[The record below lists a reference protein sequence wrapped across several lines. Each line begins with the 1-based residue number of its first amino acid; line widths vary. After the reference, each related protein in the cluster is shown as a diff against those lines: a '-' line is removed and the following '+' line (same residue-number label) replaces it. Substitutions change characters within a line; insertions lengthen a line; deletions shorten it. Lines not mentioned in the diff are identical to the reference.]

1 MKKLLFACLLLGF
14 TLGWSQNPVP
24 PKSPPRMNLS
34 LSKDRLTVCQ
44 LPADAPL
51 PSWVANANGFISI
64 TRTSEEL
71 SIVCREDIAPAE
83 VKQEAGW
90 RAFNVEG
97 PLDFGLT
104 GILAALLDPLAK
116 AGISIF
122 AISTFNTDYILVKAD
137 KVEAA
142 TAALRTA
149 GHTVRLPADQP

>member
-1 MKKLLFACLLLGF
+1 MKKLLFAFLLLGF

-24 PKSPPRMNLS
+24 PRSPPRMNLS

-64 TRTSEEL
+64 TRTTEEL
-71 SIVCREDIAPAE
+71 SIVCPETLAPRDA
-83 VKQEAGW
+83 KQESGW
-90 RAFNVEG
+90 RAFKVEG
-97 PLDFGLT
+97 PLDFALT

-142 TAALRTA
+142 TQALRAA
-149 GHTVRLPADQP
+149 GHVVRVD